1 MQNRYLDGTYLAQN
15 PGWHT
20 QDGFWKLTHVKR
32 ALKRAQL
39 PDIIETVCDIGCG
52 SGELLRRWAE
62 EEPGVSFWGYEPSP
76 QAFGLCLQ
84 KKPDNVEFVLSA
96 TPEKGKT
103 FDLALALDVLEHVP
117 SPQELLE
124 TLKQSAPRIILHVP
138 LEKNLRTFLSPSLL
152 ERERRMVG
160 HLHFYTWFSLKK
172 LLQDSGLRVVGKH
185 YTHKYL
191 ERPPVLKNVRSQV
204 GMFIRKTVHFLL
216 PRSWAA
222 LTVGGYSVML
232 VLERED

>member
-1 MQNRYLDGTYLAQN
+1 
-15 PGWHT
+15 
-20 QDGFWKLTHVKR
+20 
-32 ALKRAQL
+32 
-39 PDIIETVCDIGCG
+39 
-52 SGELLRRWAE
+52 
-62 EEPGVSFWGYEPSP
+62 
-76 QAFGLCLQ
+76 
-84 KKPDNVEFVLSA
+84 
-96 TPEKGKT
+96 
-103 FDLALALDVLEHVP
+103 
-117 SPQELLE
+117 
-124 TLKQSAPRIILHVP
+124 
-138 LEKNLRTFLSPSLL
+138 
-152 ERERRMVG
+152 MVG